1 MRILIEEYQYNVS
14 DVHDVLYG
22 IDPMENVEGKVS
34 IHYVGY
40 YYNPLLGDC
49 VFILPKVL
57 LRDVDGKELAFG
69 KYQPY
74 DIINPEGQEKLTKE
88 ERDFLYGFAVW
99 IYRAIVVYKN
109 DKSNDSTIVY
119 QKMINQ
125 VGGSS
130 KRKSNT
136 FLDILLSLIQF
147 NKDNKSFFFFVLKN
161 LHSGLNKINW
171 TRTISTTSAIIQGG
185 DAIYLNPVNKKRKIN
200 FDEELLVIFF
210 SILNYIGDTYGFPK
224 EINCNFD
231 LIKGKQFEKY
241 RNGYGKVRLNQ
252 IKYKYFSDKALQL
265 WKLCYAFFDK
275 SHHIYVNT
283 SQKEY
288 LLVKSFHIV
297 FEAIIDALVGD
308 NPLPDG
314 MDKKQEDGKIVDHL
328 FTAKSLINDESSNT
342 YYIGDS
348 KYYKMGNELGKESIY
363 KQYTYARNVIQ
374 WNLDIFNSGRK
385 PASGIKLRDD
395 ETEGYNIIPN
405 FFISA
410 TMDEKFR
417 YAIDGIKETDRKN
430 NRYISKQFQNRLFDR
445 DTLLLFHY
453 DVNFLFVVA
462 LYGRNGQGEKKVWR
476 DKVRKMFRKE
486 IQQMLNSK
494 FDFYA
499 VTAKEGV
506 SGVEYIQDHFQQ
518 LLGKIFTPYDDRGTQ
533 RYYSL
538 ALDNGE
544 QFAGENATIL
554 SQLKDSFYVVPCKL
568 GDDPKTLLPEVAPLA
583 EGIQV
588 PSSFLTMHYLERYLD
603 KTILVGCYHDEA
615 HLNWILGKN
624 DKGTLIYNIRVGKE
638 REGGQIKAHLDKMV
652 VSFVVL
658 YEYGHEHEN
667 KYRVFHVHHHAYIKE
682 DRMRET
688 LYPSEP
694 KGNYFCYVFD
704 EEVTLGKLD
713 IQRLISQKR
722 IDDRE
727 YVDGAP
733 IFMSGKELIKFRKI

>member
-224 EINCNFD
+224 DINCNFD

-385 PASGIKLRDD
+385 PESGIKLRDD

-704 EEVTLGKLD
+704 EEVTLGNLD
-713 IQRLISQKR
+713 VHRLISQKR

-727 YVDGAP
+727 YIDGAP
-733 IFMSGKELIKFRKI
+733 IFMTGKEIIKFRK

>member
-1 MRILIEEYQYNVS
+1 
-14 DVHDVLYG
+14 
-22 IDPMENVEGKVS
+22 
-34 IHYVGY
+34 
-40 YYNPLLGDC
+40 
-49 VFILPKVL
+49 
-57 LRDVDGKELAFG
+57 
-69 KYQPY
+69 
-74 DIINPEGQEKLTKE
+74 
-88 ERDFLYGFAVW
+88 
-99 IYRAIVVYKN
+99 VVYKN

-171 TRTISTTSAIIQGG
+171 TRTISTTSAIIQDGN
-185 DAIYLNPVNKKRKIN
+185 AIYLNPVNKKRKIN

-224 EINCNFD
+224 DINCNFD

-275 SHHIYVNT
+275 SHQIFVST

-314 MDKKQEDGKIVDHL
+314 MEKKQEDGKIVDHL
-328 FTAKSLINDESSNT
+328 FTAKSLINDQSSNT

-348 KYYKMGNELGKESIY
+348 KYYKMGNELRKESIY

-374 WNLDIFNSGRK
+374 WNLDIFNSGKK

-410 TMDEKFR
+410 TMDEKYR

-430 NRYISKQFQNRLFDR
+430 NRYMSKHFQNRLFDR

-453 DVNFLFVVA
+453 DVNFLFVLS
-462 LYGRNGQGEKKVWR
+462 LYARNNKGEQDLW
-476 DKVRKMFRKE
+476 KE
-486 IQQMLNSK
+486 NIRAKFCIEIRNWLQQDFN
-494 FDFYA
+494 FYA
-499 VTAKEGV
+499 MCPLPSVNVKEY
-506 SGVEYIQDHFQQ
+506 VETHFRQV
-518 LLGKIFTPYDDRGTQ
+518 LGKVYTPFEEENIF
-533 RYYSL
+533 SL
-538 ALDNGE
+538 ALDKKYEKDNEALLAELRKSFIVKECSLGTDPRDVLPEESHVPVITTGSDEKDIFTCVVRKTDHDFIAFAQHKGKVFIVEKIPSFNLMSIKYLLPMVGGKIDGYYDVVRIGFTEKDGKPALRLRLGE
-544 QFAGENATIL
+544 YH
-554 SQLKDSFYVVPCKL
+554 SL
-568 GDDPKTLLPEVAPLA
+568 GDKWVQIY
-583 EGIQV
+583 GI
-588 PSSFLTMHYLERYLD
+588 
-603 KTILVGCYHDEA
+603 
-615 HLNWILGKN
+615 
-624 DKGTLIYNIRVGKE
+624 
-638 REGGQIKAHLDKMV
+638 KMQPG
-652 VSFVVL
+652 
-658 YEYGHEHEN
+658 E
-667 KYRVFHVHHHAYIKE
+667 
-682 DRMRET
+682 
-688 LYPSEP
+688 
-694 KGNYFCYVFD
+694 
-704 EEVTLGKLD
+704 
-713 IQRLISQKR
+713 LISLN
-722 IDDRE
+722 
-727 YVDGAP
+727 YT
-733 IFMSGKELIKFRKI
+733 IKMYTN

>member
-69 KYQPY
+69 KYLPY

-385 PASGIKLRDD
+385 PESGIKLRDD

-453 DVNFLFVVA
+453 DVNFLFVIA

-638 REGGQIKAHLDKMV
+638 REGGQIKVHLDKMV

-704 EEVTLGKLD
+704 EEVTLGNLD
-713 IQRLISQKR
+713 VQRLISQKR

-733 IFMSGKELIKFRKI
+733 IFMTGKEIIKFRK

>member
-283 SQKEY
+283 TQKEY

-385 PASGIKLRDD
+385 PESGIKLRDD

-568 GDDPKTLLPEVAPLA
+568 GDDPKTLLPEVAPLV

-713 IQRLISQKR
+713 VQRLISQKR

-727 YVDGAP
+727 YIDGAP
-733 IFMSGKELIKFRKI
+733 IFMTGKELIKFRK

>member
-14 DVHDVLYG
+14 EVHDALYG
-22 IDPMENVEGKVS
+22 IDAMENIEGKVS

-40 YYNPLLGDC
+40 YYNALLDDC

-69 KYQPY
+69 KYLPNE
-74 DIINPEGQEKLTKE
+74 IINPEGQANLTKE
-88 ERDFLYGFAVW
+88 ERDFIYGFAVW

-109 DKSNDSTIVY
+109 DKNNDSTIVY
-119 QKMINQ
+119 QKKINQ
-125 VGGSS
+125 VGGGN

-161 LHSGLNKINW
+161 IHSGNNKINW
-171 TRTISTTSAIIQGG
+171 MRTISTTSAIIQE
-185 DAIYLNPVNKKRKIN
+185 DNAIYLNPVNKKRQIN

-231 LIKGKQFEKY
+231 LITGKRFEKY
-241 RNGYGKVRLNQ
+241 RNGYGIIRLNQ

-275 SHHIYVNT
+275 SRQIYVNT

-308 NPLPDG
+308 SPLPDG

-328 FTAKSLINDESSNT
+328 FTAKSLIEGESSNT

-348 KYYKMGNELGKESIY
+348 KYYKMGNELGKESVY

-374 WNLDIFNSGRK
+374 WNLDIFNDGK
-385 PASGIKLRDD
+385 VPPSGIKLRDD

-410 TMDEKFR
+410 SMDEKYR
-417 YAIDGIKETDRKN
+417 YSIDGIKETDRKN
-430 NRYISKQFQNRLFDR
+430 NRYMSKQFQNRLFDR

-453 DVNFLFVVA
+453 DVNFLFVLS
-462 LYGRNGQGEKKVWR
+462 LYARNNKDEQYHW
-476 DKVRKMFRKE
+476 KE
-486 IQQMLNSK
+486 NIRSKFCTEIRNWLQQD

-499 VTAKEGV
+499 MRPLPTVNVKEY
-506 SGVEYIQDHFQQ
+506 VETHFRQV
-518 LLGKIFTPYDDRGTQ
+518 LGKVYTPFSEENIF
-533 RYYSL
+533 SL
-538 ALDNGE
+538 ALDKKEEKDNEALLAELRKSFIVKECSLGTDPHDVLPEERVYEYVKDAIPQKELVYRAENVFVLAVDRDSYDDYEHNRLSVEIPLDINNGM
-544 QFAGENATIL
+544 FKIDSIDYFMFIVENASEGYYRVANSRLKIKDGKLIL
-554 SQLKDSFYVVPCKL
+554 ALSLTDYQSFEFGFK
-568 GDDPKTLLPEVAPLA
+568 EVA
-583 EGIQV
+583 ECD
-588 PSSFLTMHYLERYLD
+588 T
-603 KTILVGCYHDEA
+603 KTIVSLQDLMNVRLRKVG
-615 HLNWILGKN
+615 N
-624 DKGTLIYNIRVGKE
+624 V
-638 REGGQIKAHLDKMV
+638 
-652 VSFVVL
+652 
-658 YEYGHEHEN
+658 
-667 KYRVFHVHHHAYIKE
+667 
-682 DRMRET
+682 
-688 LYPSEP
+688 
-694 KGNYFCYVFD
+694 
-704 EEVTLGKLD
+704 
-713 IQRLISQKR
+713 
-722 IDDRE
+722 
-727 YVDGAP
+727 
-733 IFMSGKELIKFRKI
+733 

>member
-14 DVHDVLYG
+14 DVHDILYG

-385 PASGIKLRDD
+385 PESGIKLRDD

-733 IFMSGKELIKFRKI
+733 IFMTGKELIKFRK